1 MRIVDYIGGLFWILL
16 LCFFWFLSAST
27 DHRGT
32 PEYPGRTVTLE
43 PQEGAR
49 TAGCAYRVS
58 GYDAEQLVLS
68 VSLTTITVIIS
79 KEIIDTNFVRGAEFC
94 YCCGCSIWSFESS
107 STTCGLSLTSTRY
120 VCISLFMLLGVFFFF
135 GSKKSTESQ
144 ILTSRDHHFMA
155 LGLCDCV

>member
-1 MRIVDYIGGLFWILL
+1 LWI
-16 LCFFWFLSAST
+16 FAAST

-68 VSLTTITVIIS
+68 VSMLTVVIS
-79 KEIIDTNFVRGAEFC
+79 DFFDD
-94 YCCGCSIWSFESS
+94 
-107 STTCGLSLTSTRY
+107 LSHDS
-120 VCISLFMLLGVFFFF
+120 
-135 GSKKSTESQ
+135 
-144 ILTSRDHHFMA
+144 A
-155 LGLCDCV
+155 